1 MHTHSIV
8 VGKSI
13 LLGLKILGRR
23 GSALPG
29 YAIEKIDKNFLR
41 DMLAQLP
48 DGVVVISGTNGKTTT
63 TKMVAKILSDS
74 GKRVLTNPT
83 GSNFTR
89 GVVASIVK
97 PVSLAGKLPFDI
109 AVIELDEA
117 YAAKFVQQ
125 IKPRASLILNVMRDQ
140 MDRFGE
146 IDYTAQLLSAV
157 VKKTTEVVVLNRDD
171 TRVSKLYKDASAS
184 VNYYGV
190 APSLKDIFRDDD
202 ELHGGSSASS
212 KQPATVQ
219 LDAIDDD
226 KITTTID
233 GHKQTFALALYGL
246 YNAQNAVAAM
256 ALCHAL
262 AVPRGEIIKSI
273 ATVKPAFGRGE
284 RIMVGKKQVILQLVK
299 NPSGFRQSLL
309 GASKIND
316 VVTLIAINDAYAD
329 GRDVSW
335 LWDVS
340 FEVLQNKT
348 IITSGVRA
356 ADMALRLQYEDI
368 KVKQITPNLY
378 AALDDALNI
387 AKNGDTVHI
396 YTTYTAMLDLR
407 KYLSTLTEVEK
418 V

>member
-1 MHTHSIV
+1 M
-8 VGKSI
+8 
-13 LLGLKILGRR
+13 GRR

-48 DGVVVISGTNGKTTT
+48 EGVVVISGTNGKTTT

-97 PVSLAGKLPFDI
+97 PVSLTGKLPFDI

-125 IKPRASLILNVMRDQ
+125 VKPRASLILNVMRDQ

-146 IDYTAQLLSAV
+146 IDYTAQLLSKV
-157 VKKTTEVVVLNRDD
+157 VKKTTSIVVLNRDD
-171 TRVSKLYKDASAS
+171 TRVASLYKDANAS

-190 APSLKDIFRDDD
+190 APQLKDIFRDDD
-202 ELHGGSSASS
+202 ELHGSKATGS
-212 KQPATVQ
+212 KQPVAVQ
-219 LDAIDDD
+219 LDAINDD
-226 KITTTID
+226 KITITVND
-233 GHKQTFALALYGL
+233 KQHTFALSLYGL
-246 YNAQNAVAAM
+246 HNAQNAVAAM

-262 AVPRGEIIKSI
+262 DVPTIVIIKSI
-273 ATVKPAFGRGE
+273 STVKPAFGRGE
-284 RIMVGKKQVILQLVK
+284 RIMFCKKQVILQLVK

-309 GASKIND
+309 GASAIND
-316 VVTLIAINDAYAD
+316 VVTVVAINDAYAD

-340 FEVLQNKT
+340 FNALQGKT

-378 AALDDALNI
+378 TALDDALKI
-387 AKNGDTVHI
+387 ATNGDTIHI
-396 YTTYTAMLDLR
+396 YTTYTAMLELR
-407 KYLSTLTEVEK
+407 KYLSTKTEVEK